1 MHQAVEKKGGHDIAR
16 VGDAIECRV
25 QNPQPGLIRMKLL
38 TPESCAHASDLLM
51 NRASGWTLVQHQK

>member
-1 MHQAVEKKGGHDIAR
+1 MHQADEIKVGHQIAR

-25 QNPQPGLIRMKLL
+25 QNPQSGVIRMRLL

-51 NRASGWTLVQHQK
+51 NRVSGWSLVQHQK